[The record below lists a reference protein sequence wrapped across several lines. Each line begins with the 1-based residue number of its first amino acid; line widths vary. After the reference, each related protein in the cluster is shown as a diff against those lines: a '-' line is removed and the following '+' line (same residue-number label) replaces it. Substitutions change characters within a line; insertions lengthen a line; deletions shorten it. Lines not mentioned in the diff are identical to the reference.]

1 MWERFSQWLTA
12 RLRRQQGDNA
22 MAHGTG
28 TTQCPKCGAVG
39 TYPITMS
46 QGGQVISCKSCHKNF
61 TAQVDHGQF
70 TGKNR

>member
-1 MWERFSQWLTA
+1 
-12 RLRRQQGDNA
+12 
-22 MAHGTG
+22 MAHGSG

-39 TYPITMS
+39 AYPITMT
-46 QGGQVISCKSCHKNF
+46 QGGQVISCQSCRKNF

>member
-1 MWERFSQWLTA
+1 MSY
-12 RLRRQQGDNA
+12 
-22 MAHGTG
+22 GTG

-39 TYPITMS
+39 TYKITMQ
-46 QGGQVISCKSCHKNF
+46 QGGQVIACNSCRKNF

>member
-1 MWERFSQWLTA
+1 
-12 RLRRQQGDNA
+12 
-22 MAHGTG
+22 MAYGTG

-39 TYPITMS
+39 TYTITTS
-46 QGGQVISCKSCHKNF
+46 QGGQVISCNACRKNF